1 MDIVTTSLEALIQR
15 ATCSQNQSPDTAAI
29 DAFCGLV
36 SKEPDCAQTATRF
49 ITAKVHSLQ
58 EWEALQAL
66 HVLDACMKRCG
77 SSFHA
82 EVGKFRFLNELI
94 KLVSPKYNGAHTPEP
109 VKRRV
114 LELMQSWTI
123 YYPREFKIK
132 EAYEMLKKQG
142 VVKEEMM
149 VMEAHKS
156 LDQNIIPPPP
166 RHQDSIFQD
175 TEKSRL
181 LQKLLQSKNPDD
193 LQAAN
198 RLIKTMVKED
208 ERRVEMKSRQLSELE
223 AAHNNARLL
232 SEMLESYSQET
243 SSAQDLELIKE
254 LQASCLRFRPN
265 VQKLLSE
272 VHSDERLFNEV
283 LAANDELGEVLE
295 KYGVV
300 IVQGLPASAVGGN
313 LLDLS
318 SPATES
324 LPPPPT
330 TPAPASVSLLCEQ
343 LTDISIDASVVP
355 NLDSALPI
363 QLSSSIL
370 PPQPPQPLPSQQPL
384 GDLASLGDIF
394 SSLAQPAAVPMSPV
408 RTVSEKPVA
417 KTGLEELDAISE
429 SLLKQSLPQTVSQPV
444 IKAQTKVPMNQ
455 LPLSHQASPVH
466 SSPALVHSI
475 SPPSNPVSAP
485 PPDSLDLLIDSTED
499 LKAPPQPQVN
509 GDTPVVEVTAEPQP
523 LVKSEVSI
531 RPLGLGDITVPLET
545 IKPGSLPP
553 LPVLQERGVAVT
565 IHFARDSPRDDVSVF
580 VVTTTSQSQYPVS
593 DYLFQAIVPK
603 GCRLRLQPPSSTEL
617 PAHNPFL
624 PPAAITQVMLIASP
638 DKKPIMLRVVMSFTM
653 DDETVTEMKEVEKF
667 PLLNS

>member
-1 MDIVTTSLEALIQR
+1 MMMMEAHKSLDQNIVPPPPRHQDIFQDTEN
-15 ATCSQNQSPDTAAI
+15 SQ
-29 DAFCGLV
+29 
-36 SKEPDCAQTATRF
+36 
-49 ITAKVHSLQ
+49 
-58 EWEALQAL
+58 
-66 HVLDACMKRCG
+66 
-77 SSFHA
+77 
-82 EVGKFRFLNELI
+82 
-94 KLVSPKYNGAHTPEP
+94 
-109 VKRRV
+109 
-114 LELMQSWTI
+114 
-123 YYPREFKIK
+123 
-132 EAYEMLKKQG
+132 
-142 VVKEEMM
+142 EEMM

-408 RTVSEKPVA
+408 RTDSLPFTFLINRKACFCHRKTLWAPLLLPHRVIPYDRTSVRLFSGHTSYTSLVANLLIKLFCTAVSEKPVA